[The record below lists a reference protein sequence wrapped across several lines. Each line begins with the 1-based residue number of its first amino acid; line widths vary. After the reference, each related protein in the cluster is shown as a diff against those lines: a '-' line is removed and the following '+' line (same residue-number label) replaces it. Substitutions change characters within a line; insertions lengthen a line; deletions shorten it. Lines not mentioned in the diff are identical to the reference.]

1 MKLRLKVILLS
12 TLIGVSWGEI
22 SARIIV
28 PDMPSMTLPKD
39 TTDYGEDTV
48 DDEEGLTDQGPKR
61 PPKDLVVNGYNALN
75 DVMEGRYI
83 PEGETFIKTPRWLRN
98 FYIQGGVGYEKIS
111 APDNIW
117 EISPMIVG
125 QLGIG
130 KDFSKLHSAR
140 LMFHAATGYLRT
152 EEQTYTKLGAKL
164 EYLYNLSSYFAG
176 YSPSRLFGLS
186 AIVGVGAQFSQMTD
200 KRATTF
206 EGHVGA
212 QLRFYTGPKAYISV
226 EPYVGIGGDKMDMS
240 GTRNWRNADMFFGA
254 NVNLVYYLDNHLS
267 PESKRKLIESR
278 HNRDQLSTDSLLE
291 SWQQPWFA
299 QISNGISMMNS
310 PALSQG
316 STMGPELSVSLG
328 RWLSPVVG
336 LRGTLYT
343 RSNTWR
349 ELPTTDAEGKVSS
362 VKLSESNITNGVR
375 LEAMINPLGFLK
387 NFYWDA
393 PFGFYLMGGAE
404 YGWVEKSQSQPL
416 SCSMFGWGGGINLW
430 YQFEHGMKVFL
441 EPRLMHNEYRIP
453 YTNNDW
459 YKRYSD
465 NYFTLNVGLAVE
477 MRDDKRYYIHSY
489 EDEYVT
495 NRLRK
500 IKVGIAGGT
509 HFMQIKHSYSTGG
522 GLGYNGLLFGEYH
535 FDRLK
540 SVRLGVEFVSLK
552 RSSQTDFIDYNM
564 DYPDQGNAPVERR
577 GMWNHKYMFLLISPG
592 AQIDLNYASKRYH
605 PQRYRLYVFAGPT
618 LAYVLKYSRQI
629 SELERLKLHHVVE
642 PIDADKVGL
651 GFGGHLGLK
660 LTYDITPRISVLL
673 QPTVYFLGTTK
684 MPGIDFTKLKLL
696 ETINLGAQY
705 SF

>member
-1 MKLRLKVILLS
+1 MKKVILSFLFVLYGFS
-12 TLIGVSWGEI
+12 AWSAVSLMNAAEKFAI
-22 SARIIV
+22 A
-28 PDMPSMTLPKD
+28 PSD
-39 TTDYGEDTV
+39 TTSLGEDL
-48 DDEEGLTDQGPKR
+48 DEDEDSVPRTRKN
-61 PPKDLVVNGYNALN
+61 VAEGYNAMKY
-75 DVMEGRYI
+75 VMEGRYV
-83 PEGETFIKTPRWLRN
+83 PEGDTFVKKPRWLRN
-98 FYIQGGVGYEKIS
+98 FYIQGGFGFEKITP
-111 APDNIW
+111 PDNIW
-117 EISPMIVG
+117 EISPMISG

-152 EEQTYTKLGAKL
+152 EEQTYTKLGVKL
-164 EYLYNLSSYFAG
+164 EYLYQLSSYFAG
-176 YSPSRLFGLS
+176 YNPSRLFGLA
-186 AIVGVGAQFSQMTD
+186 AIVGVGLQHSQMTD
-200 KRATTF
+200 QKAMTF

-212 QLRFYTGPKAYISV
+212 QLRFYTGPKAYISL

-240 GTRNWRNADMFFGA
+240 GTRNWRKADVFYGA
-254 NVNLVYYLDNHLS
+254 NLNLVYYLDNHLS
-267 PESKRKLIESR
+267 PESRLRLIARR
-278 HNRDQLSTDSLLE
+278 HKRDQLSADSLLE

-299 QISNGISMMNS
+299 QITNGISMMNS
-310 PALSQG
+310 PAVSQG
-316 STMGPELSVSLG
+316 STMGPELSVSIG

-336 LRGTLYT
+336 LRGTVYT
-343 RSNTWR
+343 RSNVWR
-349 ELPTTDAEGKVSS
+349 EIPTTDAEGKPSS
-362 VKLSESNITNGVR
+362 VKLSEHNITNGVR
-375 LEAMINPLGFLK
+375 LEAMINPLGFLR

-393 PFGFYLMGGAE
+393 PFGFYLVGGAE
-404 YGWVEKSQSQPL
+404 YGWVEKTQSQPL

-430 YQFEHGMKVFL
+430 YQFESGMKVFL
-441 EPRLMHNEYRIP
+441 EPRLVHSEYRIP

-465 NYFTLNVGLAVE
+465 NYTTVNVGLAVE
-477 MRDDKRYYIHSY
+477 LRDDKRYYIHNY

-500 IKVGIAGGT
+500 IRVGLAGGT
-509 HFMQIKHSYSTGG
+509 HFLQIKQSYSTGG

-540 SVRLGVEFVSLK
+540 SVRLGVEFVGLK

-564 DYPDQGNAPVERR
+564 DYPDQENAPVNRR

-605 PQRYRLYVFAGPT
+605 PQRCRLYLFAGPT
-618 LAYVLKYSRQI
+618 MVYVLKYTRSL
-629 SELERLKLHHVVE
+629 SELERLKLHHQVE
-642 PIDADKVGL
+642 PVDADKVGL

-660 LTYDITPRISVLL
+660 LTYNITPRISAFLL
-673 QPTVYFLGTTK
+673 PTVYFLGTTK
-684 MPGIDFTKLKLL
+684 MPGIDFTKLKMM